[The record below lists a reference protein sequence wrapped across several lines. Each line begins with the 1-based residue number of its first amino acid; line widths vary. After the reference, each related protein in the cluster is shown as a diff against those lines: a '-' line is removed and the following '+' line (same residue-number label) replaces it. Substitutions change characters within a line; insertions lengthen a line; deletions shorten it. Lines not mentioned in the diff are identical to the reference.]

1 MKRKCKTK
9 TKTKKKPQN
18 TTIKKHRSRIQRG
31 GGASYLYSSQ
41 IHSDG
46 RYQIVLAETYHTG
59 LFHKIYIGKAK
70 KIHPIQ
76 TCGHQ
81 HESMCESS
89 QSSSPPRFFP
99 DGKGTLI
106 TFGEDGEYFTCY
118 EGNFVNGER
127 SGKGKNSYFR
137 SGELLEEVN
146 QIRTMDD
153 MQSVTPDQLTTI
165 IDAWKRAPYLP
176 YAVYDGHWANNHMSG
191 YGTMTSR
198 NGVYMGNW
206 RNDLKDGVG
215 KMTYVNGDVYFG
227 QWKNNR
233 KHGKGIM
240 TYAHGPVASYNGD
253 WKEDNM
259 DGSANVTRRG
269 GVTISVIMSNN
280 KRVQSR
286 IASSTS

>member
-9 TKTKKKPQN
+9 KKPQN
-18 TTIKKHRSRIQRG
+18 ITIKKHRSRIQRG
-31 GGASYLYSSQ
+31 GGASYLHSSQ
-41 IHSDG
+41 IHRDS
-46 RYQIVLAETYHTG
+46 RYQIVLAETYDTG

-89 QSSSPPRFFP
+89 PSPPRFFP

-137 SGELLEEVN
+137 SGELLEEIN

-153 MQSVTPDQLTTI
+153 VQSVTPDQWTTI

-191 YGTMTSR
+191 YGTMTSQ

-253 WKEDNM
+253 WKEDKM
-259 DGSANVTRRG
+259 DGLANVTRRAD
-269 GVTISVIMSNN
+269 GVTRSVIMSNN
-280 KRVQSR
+280 QRVQSR
-286 IASSTS
+286 IASTS

>member
-1 MKRKCKTK
+1 MKRKC
-9 TKTKKKPQN
+9 KTKKKPQN
-18 TTIKKHRSRIQRG
+18 TTIKKHRSRSG
-31 GGASYLYSSQ
+31 GTSYLHSSQ
-41 IHSDG
+41 IHSDR
-46 RYQIVLAETYHTG
+46 RYQIVLAETYDTG

-76 TCGHQ
+76 TCGGHQ

-89 QSSSPPRFFP
+89 PSPPRFFP

-137 SGELLEEVN
+137 SGELLEEIN

-153 MQSVTPDQLTTI
+153 VQSVTPDQWTTI

-191 YGTMTSR
+191 YGTMTSQ

-259 DGSANVTRRG
+259 DGSANVTRRAD
-269 GVTISVIMSNN
+269 GVTRSVIMSNN
-280 KRVQSR
+280 QRVQSR
-286 IASSTS
+286 IASTS

>member
-1 MKRKCKTK
+1 MKRKC
-9 TKTKKKPQN
+9 KTKKKPQN
-18 TTIKKHRSRIQRG
+18 TTIKKHRSRSG
-31 GGASYLYSSQ
+31 GTSYLHSSQ
-41 IHSDG
+41 IHSDR
-46 RYQIVLAETYHTG
+46 RYQIVLAETYDTG

-76 TCGHQ
+76 TCGGHQ

-89 QSSSPPRFFP
+89 PSPPRFFP

-137 SGELLEEVN
+137 SGELLEEIN

-153 MQSVTPDQLTTI
+153 VQSVTPDQWTTI

-191 YGTMTSR
+191 YGTMTSQ

-253 WKEDNM
+253 WKEDKM
-259 DGSANVTRRG
+259 DGLANVTRRAD
-269 GVTISVIMSNN
+269 GVTRSVIMSNN
-280 KRVQSR
+280 QRVQSR
-286 IASSTS
+286 IASTS